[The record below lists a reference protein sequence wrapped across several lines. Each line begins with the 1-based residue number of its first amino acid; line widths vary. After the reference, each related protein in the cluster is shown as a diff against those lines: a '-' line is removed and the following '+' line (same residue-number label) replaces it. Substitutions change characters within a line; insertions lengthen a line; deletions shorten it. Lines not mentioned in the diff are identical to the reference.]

1 MASIE
6 RMRMHTREELET
18 WIATLEDAREELEQ
32 LVGVELGLEPE
43 ALDVLEAF
51 LLKRYPSIAAALTLD
66 QRGVI
71 DAASRHVGLALILNV
86 EGARWDIDLEN
97 ERNVYYRY
105 PIIALPDGSQECPL
119 MLATAALDRRT
130 GTYMSEVV
138 TNIAE
143 DCAPKK
149 KPRRAKAKPAP
160 KKRKKR

>member
-1 MASIE
+1 MASLD
-6 RMRMHTREELET
+6 RMHMHTREELET

-71 DAASRHVGLALILNV
+71 DAASRHVGLV
-86 EGARWDIDLEN
+86 
-97 ERNVYYRY
+97 
-105 PIIALPDGSQECPL
+105 LPDGSQECPL

-130 GTYMSEVV
+130 GAYMREVV
-138 TNIAE
+138 TNIVE

-149 KPRRAKAKPAP
+149 KPRHAKAKPAP